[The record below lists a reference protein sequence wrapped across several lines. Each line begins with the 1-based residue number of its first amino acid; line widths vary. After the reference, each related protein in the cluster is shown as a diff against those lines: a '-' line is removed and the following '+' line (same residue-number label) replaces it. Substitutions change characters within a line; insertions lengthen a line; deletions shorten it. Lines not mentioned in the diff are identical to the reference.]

1 MHNYGRATAGAA
13 SDVDDVAP
21 ACSKRISARREAF
34 LAAAK
39 EVFQEKGYAEATLD
53 DVIALSGGSRQ
64 TLYAL
69 FGGKQG
75 LFEAIVSDCCAAV
88 PEALSAEQIAG
99 RAPEDVL
106 QEVGVRFL
114 TAVASA
120 TGLSLFRLVVAEA
133 PRIPEIA
140 EQFWT
145 SGPARTRALLTEYFD
160 RQVERGV
167 LRMPDTRAAAG
178 YFLDMLPE
186 TMRLQCLLGLREP
199 PSADEIRHIVRGAVV
214 QFLHGCL
221 IDQGNNATPVKRTV
235 PLKRQ
240 AGLTARTARRRK

>member
-1 MHNYGRATAGAA
+1 MHNQGRVMAGAA
-13 SDVDDVAP
+13 SEGDDVAP

-34 LAAAK
+34 LAAGK

-69 FGGKQG
+69 FGDKQG
-75 LFEAIVSDCCAAV
+75 LFEAIISDRCATISE
-88 PEALSAEQIAG
+88 PLSAEQIAG

-114 TAVASA
+114 AAITST
-120 TGLSLFRLVVAEA
+120 TGLSLFRLVVAEG
-133 PRIPEIA
+133 PRIPEIG
-140 EQFWT
+140 QKFWT

-160 RQVERGV
+160 RQVEHGV
-167 LRMPDTRAAAG
+167 LRMPDTRAAAE
-178 YFLDMLPE
+178 YFVDMLPG
-186 TMRLQCLLGLREP
+186 TVRLQCLLGLREP
-199 PSADEIRHIVRGAVV
+199 PTAGEIKRIVRGAVD

-221 IDQGNNATPVKRTV
+221 IDQGSNATPVKRTV
-235 PLKRQ
+235 PAKRQ
-240 AGLTARTARRRK
+240 AGVTARTARRRK